1 MKNLIQTIKLR
12 KLKTTRNEEILKNEE
27 NEQFVVLYEDGTYD
41 RVWFKND
48 LEPILRN
55 DSKKRIWYI
64 FDMVDRINLERKV
77 LINNIDEGVK

>member
-41 RVWFKND
+41 RVWFKDD

-55 DSKKRIWYI
+55 DPKKRIWYI
-64 FDMVDRINLERKV
+64 FDMVDRISLERDV
-77 LINNIDEGVK
+77 LINNIYFDKK